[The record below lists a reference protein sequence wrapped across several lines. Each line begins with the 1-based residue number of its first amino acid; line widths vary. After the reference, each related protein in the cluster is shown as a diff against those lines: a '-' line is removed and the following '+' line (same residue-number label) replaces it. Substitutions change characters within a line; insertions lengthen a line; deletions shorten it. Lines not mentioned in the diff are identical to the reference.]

1 MDAASLRKCC
11 LAMPAATEEHP
22 FGPGALVIKVAG
34 KMFAIIAEDAEP
46 PSISLKCDP
55 DRALVL
61 RDTYPAVGPGYHLN
75 KRHWNTVVVDGT
87 VPDEAI
93 RDWIEDSYDLVV
105 AGLPRRLRDAL
116 PADRDRPDDG
126 ALPSPG

>member
-1 MDAASLRKCC
+1 MDVASLRACC

-46 PSISLKCDP
+46 PTISLKCDP
-55 DRALVL
+55 DWAMML
-61 RDTYPAVGPGYHLN
+61 REEFPAVGPGYHLD
-75 KRHWNTVVVDGT
+75 KRHWNTVVMDGT

-116 PADRDRPDDG
+116 PDEG
-126 ALPSPG
+126 GLPNLG